1 MKPHSTLMTPQNTSI
16 ERFMMKLFKRPLFCG
31 LQIESDDLCHPYSS
45 STWPTTQTKL
55 ERLSDSALASK
66 ISKNQYIGF
75 GELFCSA
82 MGRRKRRSKARGQFE
97 TARNMYYMK
106 VGRGVQMIEICPPEI
121 QRTDSIENIGAFS
134 MFPEHCRPM
143 ITPFLSHCIRSSR
156 KKQLGLRRILFYRQ
170 RRRKG

>member
-1 MKPHSTLMTPQNTSI
+1 MKPHSTELMTPQNTSI
-16 ERFMMKLFKRPLFCG
+16 ERFMMILFKRGLLFCG

-97 TARNMYYMK
+97 TVRNMYYMM
-106 VGRGVQMIEICPPEI
+106 VGRGVQMIE
-121 QRTDSIENIGAFS
+121 N
-134 MFPEHCRPM
+134 
-143 ITPFLSHCIRSSR
+143 LSS
-156 KKQLGLRRILFYRQ
+156 
-170 RRRKG
+170 